1 MCKKEWKKT
10 ELEKGRILVK
20 GTSAKFMS
28 KQTRQWTKARVCAS
42 VCLQKTTT
50 PTSSVLALSTLLC
63 LAFSLCFCVWID
75 EGEAVLMWTCC
86 HTLPKISHTDFWSVL
101 HHPLQLALW
110 FYFIFSFFLSLSS
123 HIPPLSFQWCNAFF
137 TFTQTHVHWLHILQ
151 QFFSTDPNKTTNLS
165 STQWIISIIA
175 ASLFSKIFWSQTY
188 SDMKYTLL
196 RSITCM

>member
-1 MCKKEWKKT
+1 MDKSSSIC
-10 ELEKGRILVK
+10 
-20 GTSAKFMS
+20 F
-28 KQTRQWTKARVCAS
+28 C

-50 PTSSVLALSTLLC
+50 PPTSSVLALSTLLC

-86 HTLPKISHTDFWSVL
+86 HTLPNISHTDFWSVP

-165 STQWIISIIA
+165 STQWIISIILIPNIQWYEIHTVA
-175 ASLFSKIFWSQTY
+175 IYHMHVKLNGQATSRVSYLQLSTFCKNPLPGMHLLTVSLKHI
-188 SDMKYTLL
+188 
-196 RSITCM
+196 